1 MCGILGGIPAVEN
14 DAFQRALLTIAHRG
28 PDGQGIWQDDSH
40 VTLGHRRLSILDVS
54 EAASQPMHWHGRYHI
69 VFNGEIYNFLEIRR
83 ELEAAGE
90 VFTSDSDTE
99 VLLAAFARWGKDC
112 LVRLNGMWAFAIWDS
127 QEKRLFLAR
136 DRMGEKPLFYRH
148 DGTRFLFASEQ
159 KALLPFLREVRP
171 AERFHAL
178 CRNPYAYEGTSETL
192 FAGISRF
199 PAAHYAWFEGGRLL
213 IHRYWAPLEQA
224 PDLPGNYAGQVEALR
239 ALLLDSCRLR
249 LRADVPIATALS
261 GGVDSSAVAASI
273 AEVGRQRGVERV
285 PANWQNAFV
294 ASFPGTV
301 MDECAPARS
310 IAGHLG
316 IHLREIPVVPRQA
329 GHDLERIAYLFEEV
343 HEVNPLPHV
352 TLYGEMRRHG
362 MLVSLDGHGGDELL
376 CGYESSVL
384 HALPSALWHPSDAG
398 MVLQTYRAIHPANVQ
413 FRGMS
418 PTRIA
423 LYLARAEVRGWW
435 KGRCQDAA
443 MRRAVSCCDS
453 LNRHLLGLSFDT
465 VLPTLLRNYDRYS
478 MMNGVEIRIPL
489 LDHRIVD
496 FAFALPWKSKLR
508 NGFTK
513 SVLRDAVAPWL
524 PAGIV
529 GNRTK
534 IGFAPPIIDWM
545 RGPLR
550 EYLLDELSSQSFRQA
565 GMIQAARLEKAMRD
579 LILGGGAAILY
590 DAERVWKEFAIYLW
604 EKAFLRDQPWRQMDR
619 AAQFLSTPARVPP
632 Q

>member
-1 MCGILGGIPAVEN
+1 MCGILGAIPVPEP
-14 DAFQRALLTIAHRG
+14 DVFQRALSSIAHRG
-28 PDGQGIWQDDSH
+28 PDGEGTWRDDTR
-40 VTLGHRRLSILDVS
+40 VMLGHRRLSILDVS
-54 EAASQPMHWHGRYHI
+54 EAASQPMHRHGRYHI

-83 ELEAAGE
+83 ELKAAGE

-112 LVRLNGMWAFAIWDS
+112 LARLNGMWAFAIWDS
-127 QEKRLFLAR
+127 HEKRLFLAR
-136 DRMGEKPLFYRH
+136 DRMGEKPLFYCHNGIRL
-148 DGTRFLFASEQ
+148 LFASEQ

-199 PAAHYAWFEGGRLL
+199 PSAHYAWFEGDRLRF
-213 IHRYWAPLEQA
+213 HRYWAPLERS
-224 PDLPGNYAGQVEALR
+224 PDIPNDYADQVEMLR
-239 ALLLDSCRLR
+239 VLLLDSCRLR
-249 LRADVPIATALS
+249 LRADVPVATALS
-261 GGVDSSAVAASI
+261 GGVDSSAVAAGI
-273 AEVGRQRGVERV
+273 AEVGRQRGVERL

-301 MDECAPARS
+301 MDESIPARS

-316 IHLREIPVVPRQA
+316 IHLHEIPVVPQQA
-329 GHDLERIAYLFEEV
+329 GPDLERIAYLFEEV

-352 TLYGEMRRHG
+352 KLYGEMRRHG
-362 MLVSLDGHGGDELL
+362 VLVSLDGHGGDELF

-384 HALPSALWHPSDAG
+384 HALPSVLRHPGDAV
-398 MVLQTYRAIHPANVQ
+398 MVMQTYRATHPANTQ

-418 PTRIA
+418 PARIA

-435 KGRCQDAA
+435 KSRHQDAA
-443 MRRAVSCCDS
+443 MRGAVSRCDS
-453 LNRHLLGLSFDT
+453 LNRHLLGLSFET

-496 FAFALPWKSKLR
+496 FALALPWKSKLR

-550 EYLLDELSSQSFRQA
+550 EYLLDELGSQSFRQA
-565 GMIQAARLEKAMRD
+565 GMIQPSRLDRALRD
-579 LILGGGAAILY
+579 LILGGGMAFLY
-590 DAERVWKEFAIYLW
+590 DAERIWKEFAIYLW
-604 EKAFLRDQPWRQMDR
+604 EKAFLHDQPWRRADT
-619 AAQFLSTPARVPP
+619 AAQLSTPTLATSR
-632 Q
+632 